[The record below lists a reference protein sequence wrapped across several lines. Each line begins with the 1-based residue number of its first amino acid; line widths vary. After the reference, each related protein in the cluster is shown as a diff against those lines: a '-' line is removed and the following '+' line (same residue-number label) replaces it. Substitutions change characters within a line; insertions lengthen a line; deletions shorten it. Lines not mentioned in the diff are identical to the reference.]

1 MGNMTGIEIYG
12 DMCGIVEH
20 LVEVT
25 ETLRTSNPQQQIPY
39 SGVLHDLELLRK
51 KYLEGIDEEWNSITG
66 GQL

>member
-1 MGNMTGIEIYG
+1 MGNMSGIEIYG
-12 DMCGIVEH
+12 VMDGIVEH

-51 KYLEGIDEEWNSITG
+51 KYSEGIDEEWNLISG
-66 GQL
+66 GQI

>member
-1 MGNMTGIEIYG
+1 MSGIEIYG
-12 DMCGIVEH
+12 VMDGIVEH

-51 KYLEGIDEEWNSITG
+51 KYSEGIDEEWNLISG
-66 GQL
+66 GQI